1 MADRSS
7 FNNIS
12 NWISQ
17 IHEETM
23 PKILVGNKSD
33 VSSLE
38 RVVSR
43 EEGQQMAERFRI
55 PFFETSAKDNIN
67 INEIF

>member
-1 MADRSS
+1 
-7 FNNIS
+7 
-12 NWISQ
+12 
-17 IHEETM
+17 M